1 MSGFSSFAA
10 EMAAAAAAGAGPGPY
25 EEMLQVVEACAAR
38 IRWRLRPASKRRLL
52 NGKRPLA
59 CS

>member
-10 EMAAAAAAGAGPGPY
+10 EMAAAAGAGPY
-25 EEMLQVVEACAAR
+25 EEMLQVVEACVAR

-52 NGKRPLA
+52 NGQRPLA